1 MQQRSEKLIPYSLKA
16 PRSFWDQMDE
26 CIKTQSYYADRHPSS
41 KADFIRGAV
50 ETYMEYHLK
59 RIKPVVEE
67 QRSRSDPLAFYVS
80 TSDGFDRF

>member
-41 KADFIRGAV
+41 KAAFIRNAC
-50 ETYMEYHLK
+50 EQFMNYHLK
-59 RIKPVVEE
+59 NVKPKVVE
-67 QRSRSDPLAFYVS
+67 SRKRNDPLAFFVS
-80 TSDGFDRF
+80 TSDGFERF

>member
-41 KADFIRGAV
+41 KADFIRNAC
-50 ETYMEYHLK
+50 EQFMNYHLK
-59 RIKPVVEE
+59 NVMKMKKS
-67 QRSRSDPLAFYVS
+67 QLQ
-80 TSDGFDRF
+80 